1 MPNNVI
7 NRVKMKDIG
16 NLPIYDESGNV
27 DFNQLIPIPQD
38 LDMEAGSLTRF
49 AIDEVML
56 RCIDQYNTNM
66 REILSSVVYDE
77 IKQLHELDKESYYS
91 RFYNDEEILNIGL
104 QYISNIV
111 RYGYPT
117 WYDWCVAN
125 WSTKWNAYDTKLIN
139 EDCIQFVTAW
149 NIPYKVYIELSKL
162 YPYDEI
168 TVDWFNESMSFG
180 RTSFLDG
187 ECIAED
193 EYRFIR
199 DDEDDDNVRRVFSRV
214 RKVLP

>member
-16 NLPIYDESGNV
+16 RLPIYNKSGEV
-27 DFNQLIPIPQD
+27 DFNQLIPMPQD
-38 LDMEAGSLTRF
+38 LDMEQGSITGF
-49 AIDEVML
+49 AIDEVIL
-56 RCIDQYNTNM
+56 RCIEQHNTNM
-66 REILSSVVYDE
+66 YGALIGVYDK
-77 IKQLHELDKESYYS
+77 IKHLHELDKESYA
-91 RFYNDEEILNIGL
+91 NCNEEEILNIGL

-111 RYGYPT
+111 KYGYPT
-117 WYDWCVAN
+117 WYDWCVSN
-125 WSTKWNAYDTKLIN
+125 WSTKWNAYNTELIDD
-139 EDCIQFVTAW
+139 DCVQFVTAW

-168 TVDWFNESMSFG
+168 TVDWFNESISFG

-187 ECIAED
+187 ECIAE
-193 EYRFIR
+193 EKYQIIR
-199 DDEDDDNVRRVFSRV
+199 DDEYYDDIKRVFSHV

>member
-1 MPNNVI
+1 MPNNII

-16 NLPIYDESGNV
+16 HLPIYDESGNV
-27 DFNQLIPIPQD
+27 DFNQLIPMPQD
-38 LDMEAGSLTRF
+38 LDVEAGSLTGF

-56 RCIDQYNTNM
+56 RCIEDYSANTRRTLNK
-66 REILSSVVYDE
+66 IYYE
-77 IKQLHELDKESYYS
+77 IKQLHELDKESYYA
-91 RFYNDEEILNIGL
+91 RFNSEEEILNIGL
-104 QYISNIV
+104 QYISNII

-125 WSTKWNAYDTKLIN
+125 WSTKWNAYNTKLIS
-139 EDCIQFVTAW
+139 EDCVQFVTAW
-149 NIPYKVYIELSKL
+149 NIPYNIYIELSKL

-193 EYRFIR
+193 EYLIIHD
-199 DDEDDDNVRRVFSRV
+199 DDEDDNTKRVFSRV